1 MAVSFLMS
9 PLPALARE
17 SLLRSILASGN
28 DEGNKN
34 KSKVPTTFVPILGI
48 SGSYSNHSL
57 LQNVTA
63 E

>member
-9 PLPALARE
+9 PLPAFARE

-28 DEGNKN
+28 DEGKTNKPR
-34 KSKVPTTFVPILGI
+34 VPTTFVT
-48 SGSYSNHSL
+48 HFR
-57 LQNVTA
+57 

>member
-28 DEGNKN
+28 DEGNTTA
-34 KSKVPTTFVPILGI
+34 PRFPITFVP
-48 SGSYSNHSL
+48 HFR
-57 LQNVTA
+57 